1 MVSCCQKALL
11 CQECV
16 LKVQNLLKKF
26 LHPRFPVANSQE
38 KVVIE
43 WCSNRN
49 SLSWCCQR
57 GTQKRNPWP
66 VTQFWSLHLLHI
78 PGTHLCVGIFGFI
91 YGVVPFLPGSFLCVP
106 AVAVMCNHPRD
117 DPLLFQAPAELG
129 RSHRAAVWPQLW
141 EGICWL
147 LLCPQ

>member
-49 SLSWCCQR
+49 NLSWCCQR
-57 GTQKRNPWP
+57 GTQKKEI
-66 VTQFWSLHLLHI
+66 LGLLRSY
-78 PGTHLCVGIFGFI
+78 GLCTSFTYLAHTSVWGFLDS
-91 YGVVPFLPGSFLCVP
+91 Y
-106 AVAVMCNHPRD
+106 M
-117 DPLLFQAPAELG
+117 E
-129 RSHRAAVWPQLW
+129 
-141 EGICWL
+141 
-147 LLCPQ
+147 